1 MVLIDEVAFV
11 ESHGT
16 TQQTIL
22 ASALSLMQRCGYH
35 AFSYA
40 DIADQIG
47 IRKASIHYYFPSK
60 QDLAQA
66 VVAHYRATA
75 RAGLAQLQHAV
86 QDPAQQL
93 EAYIAYFGEEVEG
106 QPRICLCALLAA
118 EMLTLPEPVRA
129 EVRGYYQEH
138 EAWLAAVLES
148 GQQQGRLHFNGAAS
162 IAAQTLLAALEG
174 AMLAARTY
182 GQRERYLQI
191 GAHVLQ
197 QYRG

>member
-1 MVLIDEVAFV
+1 M

-22 ASALSLMQRCGYH
+22 SSALSLMQRCGYH

-75 RAGLAQLQHAV
+75 RAGLAQLQHAI

-148 GQQQGRLHFNGAAS
+148 GQQQGRLHFNGAAW

-197 QYRG
+197 QYRN